1 MRAIVAAA
9 ALAAVL
15 ASCVTEPAS
24 AGEYTVQACTD
35 EVDRNDALTAG
46 WNGHASVAPATGCL
60 PLAGVFG
67 GLRMGAFTAYA
78 DGGYWSLCAP
88 AGTRITGWSAS
99 HSSWWYG
106 SGYRRQVDTGP
117 CGGYSLLRADPLP
130 PSPAGESKTGWL
142 DWSGTANA
150 AGIRFTTWCA
160 LDPCTGAYGFTEL
173 RNLRFRID
181 DPTPPSLT
189 GPRGLFGQP
198 GWVRGGWDVA
208 FDAAD
213 PTGIRTLEAEV
224 DGGEWATQALP
235 CQPDG
240 AITRPN
246 PCEQTA
252 ASFARSLDTR
262 ALADGEH
269 TLALSASDGGSNRSD
284 PRTHAF
290 RVDNTAP
297 DATARVSGR
306 EVTWAVGDTGSGVDG
321 ASLAATWSADGGAT
335 WRPMEATGW
344 DASSGNY
351 TARLPAAM
359 GDGVARVRLS
369 GADTARPGGNEFA
382 STRSVRVDQTPP
394 VVSVA
399 GAGSPGVPHPGPV
412 TVTLTARDEG
422 SGVQEL
428 LWRLDDQP
436 DWTRAGGDE
445 AEARISGSGDHVLR
459 WYAVDRAGNRSAEES
474 RVVSIQAGADG
485 PPPSSADAAG
495 FGDRSA
501 SPGTTF
507 TAARRFGPPC
517 PEEATIAA
525 DRSARLGDRALLVGF
540 PLPAAPD
547 CQVAEA
553 TLRVYAT
560 EAGAAPAEAVRAAA
574 AWTPEDA
581 DPDTAPG
588 GVGPVATA
596 VAAAPGWVEWDVTA
610 QAGALYRVG
619 DTGLYVRGLAT
630 DRPAELTVRFAE

>member
-15 ASCVTEPAS
+15 AACGAEPAI

-35 EVDRNDALTAG
+35 QVERNDALTPG

-60 PLAGVFG
+60 PPAGVFG

-78 DGGYWSLCAP
+78 DAGFWSLCAP

-106 SGYRRQVDTGP
+106 TGYRRQVDTGP
-117 CGGYSLLRADPLP
+117 CGGYGLLRADPLP
-130 PSPAGESKTGWL
+130 PSPGGESQTGWL

-150 AGIRFTTWCA
+150 AGIRFATWCA
-160 LDPCTGAYGFTEL
+160 LDPCTGAYAFTEL
-173 RNLRFRID
+173 RNLRFQID

-189 GPRGLFGQP
+189 GPRGLFGRT
-198 GWVRGGWDVA
+198 GWVRGDWDVA
-208 FDAAD
+208 FDASD
-213 PTGIRTLEAEV
+213 TTGISTLAAEV
-224 DGGEWATQALP
+224 DGDEWVTQALP
-235 CQPDG
+235 CQPAG
-240 AITRPN
+240 AITRPS

-252 ASFARSLDTR
+252 ASFGRSLDTR
-262 ALADGEH
+262 TLADGEH
-269 TLALSASDGGSNRSD
+269 TLALSARDGGSNRSD
-284 PRTHAF
+284 PRVHAF
-290 RVDNTAP
+290 NVDNTAP
-297 DATARVSGR
+297 DAAARVSGR
-306 EVTWAVGDTGSGVDG
+306 DVTWAVTDAASGIDG

-335 WRPMEATGW
+335 WRPMDATGW
-344 DASSGNY
+344 EASSGTY

-359 GDGVARVRLS
+359 GDGIARVRLS
-369 GADTARPGGNEFA
+369 GADNAVPGGNEFA
-382 STRSVRVDQTPP
+382 TVRSVRVDETPP

-412 TVTLTARDEG
+412 TVTLSARDEG
-422 SGVQEL
+422 SGVEDL
-428 LWRLDDQP
+428 LWRLDDEP
-436 DWTRAGGDE
+436 GWTRAGSDE
-445 AEARISGSGDHVLR
+445 AQVHVSGVGDHVLR

-474 RVVSIQAGADG
+474 RVVAIRPGADG
-485 PPPSSADAAG
+485 PPPASTGAGG

-501 SPGTTF
+501 GPASTF
-507 TAARRFGPPC
+507 TAARRFGAPC

-525 DRSARLGDRALLVGF
+525 DRTARLGDRELLIGF

-547 CQVAEA
+547 CAVADA
-553 TLRVYAT
+553 TLRVYAS
-560 EAGAAPAEAVRAAA
+560 EAGGGPAEAVRAAA

-581 DPDTAPG
+581 DADTAPG

-610 QAGALYRVG
+610 QVGALYRVG
-619 DTGLYVRGLAT
+619 DTGLYLRGVAT